1 MYCKVCGEELKPNA
15 KFCGNCGAKVV
26 KEAEAG
32 SKGDIKKCAEPINKK
47 VEIEETKTPKKKMI
61 AGAIASLAI
70 VALIFSATGNDTSKE
85 ANKEANKQITVNKKV
100 TAAIP
105 KEHRDFL
112 AKIGLQVPADDK
124 ISFTDENGK
133 LHYYR
138 IPYQDG
144 EQGDTMVFVDNKG
157 AIDKVNVSH
166 KAQNCYGSFNLVEN
180 GNVLGSYGDRLAEHK
195 LVDAQA
201 QQEAKAREAQK
212 AAEAA
217 EKEADARRIANHLGC
232 TVEEYKEHFG
242 PMLSAGFTRGRL
254 DVWYNDSSSTSVN
267 EYGHGVQYVL
277 HLVGRGQNGKRV
289 YVSVYEYSDRP
300 GDYQVQVMNTN
311 HE

>member
-26 KEAEAG
+26 KEAETIPKA
-32 SKGDIKKCAEPINKK
+32 DIKKTAEPVNKK
-47 VEIEETKTPKKKMI
+47 VEIEETKTSKKKTI
-61 AGAIASLAI
+61 AGVVASLAI
-70 VALIFSATGNDTSKE
+70 VGLIFSATGNDTSKE
-85 ANKEANKQITVNKKV
+85 ANKQITVNKKV
-100 TAAIP
+100 TTAIP
-105 KEHRDFL
+105 KEHREFL

-124 ISFTDENGK
+124 IDFTDEKGK

-138 IPYQDG
+138 IPSQDG
-144 EQGDTMVFVDNKG
+144 EQGVTMVLVNDNG
-157 AIDKVNVSH
+157 AINEVNVSH
-166 KAQNCYGSFNLVEN
+166 KSKTCYGSFKLVAN
-180 GNVLGSYGDRLAEHK
+180 GNVLGTFSDKLAEHK
-195 LVDAQA
+195 LADAKA
-201 QQEAKAREAQK
+201 EQEAKAREAQQ

-217 EKEADARRIANHLGC
+217 EGEATARKFANYLGC

-242 PMLSAGFTRGRL
+242 PMLSTGFKRGRL
-254 DVWYNDSSSTSVN
+254 DTWYNDSSSTSVN

>member
-26 KEAEAG
+26 KEAETIPKA
-32 SKGDIKKCAEPINKK
+32 DIKKTAEPVNKK
-47 VEIEETKTPKKKMI
+47 VEIEETKTSKKKTI
-61 AGAIASLAI
+61 AGVVASLAI
-70 VALIFSATGNDTSKE
+70 VGLIFSVTGNDTS
-85 ANKEANKQITVNKKV
+85 KEANKQITVNKKV
-100 TAAIP
+100 TTAIP
-105 KEHRDFL
+105 KEHREFL

-124 ISFTDENGK
+124 IDFTDEKGK

-138 IPYQDG
+138 IPSQDG
-144 EQGDTMVFVDNKG
+144 EQGVTMVLVNDNG
-157 AIDKVNVSH
+157 AINEVNVSH
-166 KAQNCYGSFNLVEN
+166 KSKTCYGSFKLVAN
-180 GNVLGSYGDRLAEHK
+180 GNVLGTFSDKLAEHK
-195 LVDAQA
+195 LADAQA

-217 EKEADARRIANHLGC
+217 EKEADARRFANYLGC

-242 PMLSAGFTRGRL
+242 PMLSTGFKRGRL
-254 DVWYNDSSSTSVN
+254 DTWYNDSSSTSVN

>member
-1 MYCKVCGEELKPNA
+1 MYCKVCGENLKPDA
-15 KFCGNCGAKVV
+15 KFCENCGTKVK
-26 KEAEAG
+26 KETDAIP
-32 SKGDIKKCAEPINKK
+32 KTDIKKSTEPVKQK
-47 VEIEETKTPKKKMI
+47 VKLEETKTSKKQTI
-61 AGAIASLAI
+61 IGVIVSLAFI
-70 VALIFSATGNDTSKE
+70 GLIFTATSSDTQ
-85 ANKEANKQITVNKKV
+85 KEANKQITVNKKV
-100 TAAIP
+100 TTAIP
-105 KEHRDFL
+105 KEHREFL

-124 ISFTDENGK
+124 IDFTDEKGK

-138 IPYQDG
+138 IPSQDG
-144 EQGDTMVFVDNKG
+144 EQGVTMVLVNDNG
-157 AIDKVNVSH
+157 AINEVNVSH
-166 KAQNCYGSFNLVEN
+166 KSKTCYGSFKLVAN
-180 GNVLGSYGDRLAEHK
+180 GNVLGTFSDKLAEHK
-195 LVDAQA
+195 LADAQA

-217 EKEADARRIANHLGC
+217 EQEADARRFANYLGC

-242 PMLSAGFTRGRL
+242 PMLSTGFKRGRL
-254 DVWYNDSSSTSVN
+254 DTWYNDSSSTSVN

>member
-26 KEAEAG
+26 KTVED
-32 SKGDIKKCAEPINKK
+32 SPKVDMKKSVEPVKAK
-47 VEIEETKTPKKKMI
+47 VEIEETKTSKKKTI
-61 AGAIASLAI
+61 AGAVASLAI
-70 VALIFSATGNDTSKE
+70 VAMIFVGANDTPKE
-85 ANKEANKQITVNKKV
+85 TSQEAGKQVTVNKQV
-100 TAAIP
+100 TTAIP
-105 KEHRDFL
+105 KEHREFL

-124 ISFTDENGK
+124 IDFTDENGK

-144 EQGDTMVFVDNKG
+144 EQGDTMVFVNNKG

-180 GNVLGSYGDRLAEHK
+180 GNVLGSYSDRLAEHK
-195 LVDAQA
+195 LADAQFE
-201 QQEAKAREAQK
+201 QEAKAREAQK

-217 EKEADARRIANHLGC
+217 EQEADARRFANYLGC

-242 PMLSAGFTRGRL
+242 PMLSTGFKRGRL
-254 DVWYNDSSSTSVN
+254 DTWYNDSSSTSVN

>member
-26 KEAEAG
+26 KEAETIPKA
-32 SKGDIKKCAEPINKK
+32 DIKKTAEPVNKK
-47 VEIEETKTPKKKMI
+47 VEIEETKTSKKKTI
-61 AGAIASLAI
+61 AGVVASLAI
-70 VALIFSATGNDTSKE
+70 VGMIFSPTSK
-85 ANKEANKQITVNKKV
+85 V
-100 TAAIP
+100 TTAIP
-105 KEHRDFL
+105 KEHREFL

-124 ISFTDENGK
+124 IDFTDEKGK

-138 IPYQDG
+138 IPSQDG
-144 EQGDTMVFVDNKG
+144 EQGVTMVLVNDNG
-157 AIDKVNVSH
+157 AINEVNVSH
-166 KAQNCYGSFNLVEN
+166 KSKTCYGSFKLVAN
-180 GNVLGSYGDRLAEHK
+180 GNVLGTFSDKLAEHK
-195 LVDAQA
+195 LADAQA

-217 EKEADARRIANHLGC
+217 EKEADARRFANYLGC

-242 PMLSAGFTRGRL
+242 PMLSTGFKRGRL
-254 DVWYNDSSSTSVN
+254 DTWYNDSSSTSVN

-289 YVSVYEYSDRP
+289 YVNVYEYSDRP
-300 GDYQVQVMNTN
+300 GNYQVQVMNTN

>member
-26 KEAEAG
+26 KEAETIPKA
-32 SKGDIKKCAEPINKK
+32 DIKKTAEPVNKK
-47 VEIEETKTPKKKMI
+47 VEIEETKTSKKQTI
-61 AGAIASLAI
+61 IGVIVSLAFI
-70 VALIFSATGNDTSKE
+70 GLIFTATSSDTQ
-85 ANKEANKQITVNKKV
+85 KEANKQITVNKKI
-100 TAAIP
+100 TTAIP
-105 KEHRDFL
+105 KEHREFL

-124 ISFTDENGK
+124 IDFTDEKGK

-138 IPYQDG
+138 IPSQDG
-144 EQGDTMVFVDNKG
+144 EQGVTMVLVNDNG
-157 AIDKVNVSH
+157 AINEVNVSH
-166 KAQNCYGSFNLVEN
+166 KSKTCYGSFKLVAN
-180 GNVLGSYGDRLAEHK
+180 GNVLGTFSDKLAEHK
-195 LVDAQA
+195 LADAQA

-217 EKEADARRIANHLGC
+217 ARRFANYLGC

-242 PMLSAGFTRGRL
+242 PMLSTGFKRGRL
-254 DVWYNDSSSTSVN
+254 DTWYNDSSSTSVN

>member
-1 MYCKVCGEELKPNA
+1 MYCKVCGENLKPDA
-15 KFCGNCGAKVV
+15 KFCENCGTKVK
-26 KEAEAG
+26 KETDAIP
-32 SKGDIKKCAEPINKK
+32 KTDIKKSTEPVKPK
-47 VEIEETKTPKKKMI
+47 VKLEETKTSKKQTI
-61 AGAIASLAI
+61 IGVIVSLAFI
-70 VALIFSATGNDTSKE
+70 GLIFTATSSDTQ
-85 ANKEANKQITVNKKV
+85 KEANKQITVNKKI
-100 TAAIP
+100 TTSIP
-105 KEHRDFL
+105 KEHREFL
-112 AKIGLQVPADDK
+112 TKIGLKVPADDK
-124 ISFTDENGK
+124 IDFTDEKGK

-138 IPYQDG
+138 IPSQDG
-144 EQGDTMVFVDNKG
+144 EQGVTMVLVNDNG
-157 AIDKVNVSH
+157 AINEVNVSH
-166 KAQNCYGSFNLVEN
+166 KSKTCYGSFKLVAN
-180 GNVLGSYGDRLAEHK
+180 GNVLGTFSDKLAEHK
-195 LVDAQA
+195 LADAQA

-217 EKEADARRIANHLGC
+217 EKEADARRFANYLGC

-242 PMLSAGFTRGRL
+242 PMLSTGFKRGRL
-254 DVWYNDSSSTSVN
+254 DTWYNDSSSTSVN